1 MKSIKL
7 VVTMVACGI
16 AGATFAQMKPAD
28 EIRYRQSVMNVAG
41 RAFTPMIQM
50 AQDKIPYNAEV
61 VARNTKVLDTVIDL
75 HWDSFAPGTDNGAP
89 TKAAMK
95 IWKEPQK
102 FQESADN
109 SVQAVGQL
117 SKTVQTGDEKAIK
130 AALGEVGKT
139 CKSCHD
145 DYRLKEAR
153 K

>member
-1 MKSIKL
+1 MKSVKL
-7 VVTMVACGI
+7 AVIMVACGI

-50 AQDKIPYNAEV
+50 AQGKIPYNAEV
-61 VARNTKVLDTVIDL
+61 VAKNTKVLDTVIGL
-75 HWDSFAPGTDNGAP
+75 HWDSFGPGTEDGAP
-89 TKAAMK
+89 TKADMK

-102 FQESADN
+102 FQESAD
-109 SVQAVGQL
+109 STVQAVGKLAQ
-117 SKTVQTGDEKAIK
+117 TVQDGDEKAVK